1 MPTKEEF
8 IELLSET
15 SSILKKEAVLNK
27 FKSSTSFENRVREVI
42 SDLILLKD
50 IDLEVDFN
58 SHAQAFPDICLGEFG
73 VEVKFTEKDTFKG
86 VANSISQGMKDPN
99 VKEIFILWG
108 KMGGEPEVVFKRYED
123 AVCHVRT
130 SHVPRFEI
138 DMRSDSSLFEL
149 LKMSYAEFST
159 LNMETKMDLVRAYVR
174 NRLRDGSKTF
184 YWYLE
189 SQLVDSEKNSNLIF
203 FKDLEL
209 QEKKIYAATELA
221 LYPDLLQDKDSKYF
235 LDERIRFFLN
245 KFSILYPAENSL
257 LSYLIKEHDYFEGYD
272 ALVTELK
279 AEIPEALSKI
289 ELSLIKSF
297 WHWSSQDDYDCNSL
311 IEIWNRRVE

>member
-15 SSILKKEAVLNK
+15 SSILKKEAVLNR

-138 DMRSDSSLFEL
+138 DMQSDSSLFEL

-174 NRLRDGSKTF
+174 NRLRNGSKTF

-189 SQLVDSEKNSNLIF
+189 SQLVDSEKNSNLVF

-209 QEKKIYAATELA
+209 QDKKIYVATELA
-221 LYPDLLQDKDSKYF
+221 LYPDLLKDKDSKHF

-245 KFSILYPAENSL
+245 RFSILYPAENTL
-257 LSYLIKEHDYFEGYD
+257 LSYLIKENDNFEGYD
-272 ALVTELK
+272 ALVAELK

-311 IEIWNRRVE
+311 IEIWNKRVE

>member
-27 FKSSTSFENRVREVI
+27 FKSSSGFENRVREVI
-42 SDLILLKD
+42 SDLISLKD

-138 DMRSDSSLFEL
+138 DMESDSSLFDL

-189 SQLVDSEKNSNLIF
+189 SQLVDSEKSSNLVF
-203 FKDLEL
+203 FKDLSL
-209 QEKKIYAATELA
+209 QDKKNYAATELA
-221 LYPDLLQDKDSKYF
+221 LYPDILKDRDSKTF

-245 KFSILYPAENSL
+245 KFSVLYPAENTL
-257 LSYLIKEHDYFEGYD
+257 LSYLIKENDCFKGYD
-272 ALVTELK
+272 SLVKELK
-279 AEIPEALSKI
+279 AQIPQALSKI
-289 ELSLIKSF
+289 ELSLVKSL
-297 WHWSSQDDYDCNSL
+297 WHWSSQDDYNNSSL
-311 IEIWNRRVE
+311 IEIWTKRVE

>member
-1 MPTKEEF
+1 LPTKEEF

-27 FKSSTSFENRVREVI
+27 FKSSSGFENRVREVI
-42 SDLILLKD
+42 SDLISLKD

-138 DMRSDSSLFEL
+138 DMESDSSLFDL

-189 SQLVDSEKNSNLIF
+189 SQLVDSEKSSNLVF
-203 FKDLEL
+203 FKDLSL
-209 QEKKIYAATELA
+209 QDKKNYAATELA
-221 LYPDLLQDKDSKYF
+221 LYPDILKDRDSKTF

-245 KFSILYPAENSL
+245 KFSVLYPAENTL
-257 LSYLIKEHDYFEGYD
+257 LSYLIKENDCFKGYD
-272 ALVTELK
+272 SLVKELK
-279 AEIPEALSKI
+279 AQIPQALSKI
-289 ELSLIKSF
+289 ELSLVKSL
-297 WHWSSQDDYDCNSL
+297 WHWSSQDDYNNSSL
-311 IEIWNRRVE
+311 IEIWTKRVE